1 MEVFIT
7 AGKQL
12 FIVLLILVSL
22 PLACK
27 LLWWLR
33 LLPLAVYFVATKLF
47 FPAWAADHRIL
58 CLSLFAGCILF
69 AILAWGHRIYRRKQE
84 QQFWETQI
92 LSDPSTHYWPF
103 PGETSKPE

>member
-33 LLPLAVYFVATKLF
+33 LLPLAVYLVTIFLF
-47 FPAWAADHRIL
+47 FLVFEHIFHPYLFRIFD
-58 CLSLFAGCILF
+58 LFLN
-69 AILAWGHRIYRRKQE
+69 
-84 QQFWETQI
+84 
-92 LSDPSTHYWPF
+92 
-103 PGETSKPE
+103 

>member
-1 MEVFIT
+1 MEVFVT

-22 PLACK
+22 PSVCK

-69 AILAWGHRIYRRKQE
+69 AILAWGHHIYRRKQE
-84 QQFWETQI
+84 QRFWETQI

-103 PGETSKPE
+103 PGETSKTE

>member
-27 LLWWLR
+27 LLW
-33 LLPLAVYFVATKLF
+33 
-47 FPAWAADHRIL
+47 
-58 CLSLFAGCILF
+58 
-69 AILAWGHRIYRRKQE
+69 
-84 QQFWETQI
+84 
-92 LSDPSTHYWPF
+92 
-103 PGETSKPE
+103 

>member
-33 LLPLAVYFVATKLF
+33 LLQTAMVAPSLALGGVFCRYQTLFPCMGGRPQNPLPEPLCGMYPVCGSGMGTPHLPPETGTAVLGN
-47 FPAWAADHRIL
+47 ADI
-58 CLSLFAGCILF
+58 I
-69 AILAWGHRIYRRKQE
+69 
-84 QQFWETQI
+84 
-92 LSDPSTHYWPF
+92 
-103 PGETSKPE
+103 

>member
-47 FPAWAADHRIL
+47 FPAWAADYQTLFPCMGGRPQNPVSEPL
-58 CLSLFAGCILF
+58 CRMYSVCDPGMGAPYLP
-69 AILAWGHRIYRRKQE
+69 QE
-84 QQFWETQI
+84 TGTAVLGNADI
-92 LSDPSTHYWPF
+92 I
-103 PGETSKPE
+103 

>member
-47 FPAWAADHRIL
+47 
-58 CLSLFAGCILF
+58 SLHG
-69 AILAWGHRIYRRKQE
+69 
-84 QQFWETQI
+84 QQTTE
-92 LSDPSTHYWPF
+92 SCV
-103 PGETSKPE
+103 

>member
-27 LLWWLR
+27 LFPCMSGR
-33 LLPLAVYFVATKLF
+33 PQNPLPEPLCRMYPVCGPGMGTPHLPQETGTAVLGN
-47 FPAWAADHRIL
+47 ADI
-58 CLSLFAGCILF
+58 I
-69 AILAWGHRIYRRKQE
+69 
-84 QQFWETQI
+84 
-92 LSDPSTHYWPF
+92 
-103 PGETSKPE
+103 

>member
-12 FIVLLILVSL
+12 LIVLLILVAL
-22 PLACK
+22 PLASK

-33 LLPLAVYFVATKLF
+33 LLPLAVYLIATKLF
-47 FPAWAADHRIL
+47 FPVWAADHKIL
-58 CLSLFAGCILF
+58 CLGLFAGWGLF
-69 AILAWGHRIYRRKQE
+69 AVLAWAQRIYRRKQE
-84 QQFWETQI
+84 QRFWEMQI

-103 PGETSKPE
+103 PGETSKTE

>member
-1 MEVFIT
+1 MEVFVT

-22 PLACK
+22 PSVCK

-69 AILAWGHRIYRRKQE
+69 AVLAWGHRIYRRKQE
-84 QQFWETQI
+84 HRFWETQI

-103 PGETSKPE
+103 PGETSKTE

>member
-33 LLPLAVYFVATKLF
+33 LLPLAVYFVVTKLF
-47 FPAWAADHRIL
+47 PCMGGRPQNPLPEPLCGMYPVCGSGMGTPHLPPETGTAVLGNADI
-58 CLSLFAGCILF
+58 I
-69 AILAWGHRIYRRKQE
+69 
-84 QQFWETQI
+84 
-92 LSDPSTHYWPF
+92 
-103 PGETSKPE
+103 

>member
-12 FIVLLILVSL
+12 LIVLLILVAL

-33 LLPLAVYFVATKLF
+33 LLPLAVYLIATKLF
-47 FPAWAADHRIL
+47 FPVWAADHKIL
-58 CLSLFAGCILF
+58 CLGLFAGGVLF
-69 AILAWGHRIYRRKQE
+69 AVLAWAQRIYRRKQE
-84 QQFWETQI
+84 QRFW
-92 LSDPSTHYWPF
+92 
-103 PGETSKPE
+103 

>member
-12 FIVLLILVSL
+12 SIVLLILVSL

-33 LLPLAVYFVATKLF
+33 LLPLAVYFVATKL
-47 FPAWAADHRIL
+47 PWRCI
-58 CLSLFAGCILF
+58 LSLPNSFSLHGRQTTESCV
-69 AILAWGHRIYRRKQE
+69 
-84 QQFWETQI
+84 
-92 LSDPSTHYWPF
+92 
-103 PGETSKPE
+103 